1 MIPSLSK
8 PLVLGLLALAFL
20 SLAAGIDQ
28 NTQDSEA
35 SGDTFAEE
43 VVPFIARYCAEC
55 HAELDEDQS
64 LVLTGFRV
72 GADAKA
78 ASGTWEDVVAVLDL
92 FDMPPREAEQPNAHE
107 RAQIVRVLEDMLAE
121 GAARENAGLRRM
133 NATEYSRTVR
143 DLLGVEFD
151 ARAHFPPD
159 GIGHGFDTVAES
171 LTLSDLD
178 VELYLSTAEALA
190 SEAVAVDR
198 SADPERRRLA
208 REQLSGAGSAG
219 VKVLSTNGI
228 IAGTFDVPRAGR
240 YRLSAAVAA
249 SQAGTELARM
259 GLTIAKQSLG
269 EFDVEATPE
278 RARAGD
284 AEVHT
289 IECQLSAGSQRAGV
303 RFLNDYYAPDHPDP
317 TRRDRNLYVQ
327 WIELEGPLDPPPLT
341 FFQLGL
347 SERVGPDG
355 LPESEVSRL
364 AHLVHRIWRRPARP
378 EDLDRLMALPDP
390 GHAADERLLVQVTA
404 LLASPHFIFRP
415 EIFRPESQSPEA
427 VAGEFRPLSDVE
439 LATSLSYFLWGT
451 TPDPALQLIASR
463 GGLSDNEAYRRRVER
478 MLDDPRSLAFSQ
490 SFSTQWLQLGAL
502 QSLGEQSES
511 TSEAATPEG
520 EPLQLSLGL
529 KEAMVAESVA
539 FFDAVLRQG
548 LSLWQLLEADWTHAN
563 EVLAEVYGLAGVE
576 GEGLR
581 RVSLASTQRRG
592 VLGQA
597 ATLTRTSEL
606 TRTSPVRRGK
616 WVLEALLGAAPTAA
630 PALPN
635 PLAEPDSEVTL
646 SLRERWAVHRED
658 PACALCHDS
667 MDPIG
672 FGLENYGPLGFWRED
687 YPASSGSEAAAEP
700 VDSSGELPGGRAF
713 DGPLGLVRALR
724 EDDRFQESLTEKL
737 LVYALGRG
745 LTAADRPLV
754 ASIAATL
761 EEGEPS
767 LRQLVIEVACCK
779 AFTHR
784 RVGGVR

>member
-1 MIPSLSK
+1 
-8 PLVLGLLALAFL
+8 
-20 SLAAGIDQ
+20 LAAGTDQ
-28 NTQDSEA
+28 DPEDPEA
-35 SGDTFAEE
+35 SGDAFSEE

-72 GADAKA
+72 GADARA
-78 ASGTWEDVVAVLDL
+78 AADTWEDVVAVLDL

-107 RAQIVRVLEDMLAE
+107 RAQIVRVLEDLLE
-121 GAARENAGLRRM
+121 EEAALESAGLRRL
-133 NATEYSRTVR
+133 NASEYSHTVL

-159 GIGHGFDTVAES
+159 GIGYGFDTVAKS

-208 REQLSGAGSAG
+208 RGQLSGAGRAG
-219 VKVLSTNGI
+219 AKVLTTNGV
-228 IAGTFDVPRAGR
+228 IAGTFEVPRAGR
-240 YRLSAAVAA
+240 YRLSTAVAA

-259 GLTIAKQSLG
+259 GLTIGKQQLG
-269 EFDVEATPE
+269 EFDVETTPD
-278 RARAGD
+278 RARAGHP
-284 AEVHT
+284 EVHAV
-289 IECQLSAGSQRAGV
+289 ECQLASGSHRAGV
-303 RFLNDYYAPDHPDP
+303 RFLNDYYVPEHPDP

-327 WIELEGPLDPPPLT
+327 WVELEGPLDPSPLT
-341 FFQLGL
+341 PFQ
-347 SERVGPDG
+347 SELAGRMGPDG
-355 LPESEVSRL
+355 QPESEASRL

-378 EDLDRLMALPDP
+378 ADVDRLIALPDP
-390 GHAADERLLVQVTA
+390 GCAADERLLVQLTA

-415 EIFRPESQSPEA
+415 EPESPEGVA
-427 VAGEFRPLSDVE
+427 EEVAGDFRPLSDVE
-439 LATSLSYFLWGT
+439 LAAKLSYFLWGT
-451 TPDPALQLIASR
+451 TPDPALQLAASR
-463 GGLSDNEAYRRRVER
+463 GELTDAEAYRRRVER

-490 SFSTQWLQLGAL
+490 SFSFQWLQLGAL
-502 QSLGEQSES
+502 QSLGEQSETS
-511 TSEAATPEG
+511 SEAATPEE
-520 EPLQLSLGL
+520 EPLQLSPGL

-548 LSLWQLLEADWTHAN
+548 LSLWQLLEADWTQAN
-563 EVLAEVYGLAGVE
+563 EALAEVYGLEGVE

-592 VLGQA
+592 VMGQA
-597 ATLTRTSEL
+597 AVLTRTSEL

-635 PLAEPDSEVTL
+635 PLVEPDSTVAL

-672 FGLENYGPLGFWRED
+672 FGLENYGPLGGWREN
-687 YPASSGSEAAAEP
+687 YPVSSGSEAAAEP

-724 EDDRFQESLTEKL
+724 GDDRFQESLTEKL

-745 LTAADRPLV
+745 LTAADRSLV
-754 ASIAATL
+754 AGIGAAL
-761 EEGEPS
+761 ENGEPS
-767 LRQLVIEVACCK
+767 LRRLVIEVACCK
-779 AFTHR
+779 AFTQR